1 MIPLPPGERLLL
13 QKTLGRTPEQL
24 RVVMRIETF
33 HTSPQMSDRVR
44 LLIFVGEELHHH
56 ERLANEK
63 VAEGQARKLTA
74 GLIVVDNQPL
84 MQVPA

>member
-1 MIPLPPGERLLL
+1 MIQLPPGERLLL
-13 QKTLGRTPEQL
+13 QKTMGRTPEHL

-33 HTSPQMSDRVR
+33 HTSPQMNDRVR

-56 ERLANEK
+56 ERLINEK
-63 VAEGQARKLTA
+63 VAEGQARMLTA
-74 GLIVVDNQPL
+74 GLVIVDNLPL